1 MIHHYSG
8 THWVAVLGAFIAFLF
23 ISWSE
28 ATLAQDPGEQAFN
41 TTCIACHTIGGG
53 DLLGP
58 DLAGVNERRPQEW
71 LEQFIKSSQTLIN
84 SGDAD
89 AVALYEEYNNLLMPD
104 AFMSD
109 EQVRQV
115 LTYIA
120 LQSAGQPGSAE
131 ADEAVADTEE
141 VPVEPASEEDI
152 LAGQEMFQGTIRF
165 ENGGAACNACHT
177 VRDDAVMGGG
187 ILGAELTNAFSRMGR
202 AGVTSIL
209 GRSPFPVMQAAY
221 QDKELTEL
229 EVMQLVAYL
238 EFADSEEYHQL
249 PRDYGMG
256 LFVSGVVGSGILF
269 AFFGFTWRRR
279 KRGSVNQSIY
289 DRQIKSSLDRN
300 T

>member
-1 MIHHYSG
+1 MIHNFSG
-8 THWVAVLGAFIAFLF
+8 THWVAVPGAFVALLFL
-23 ISWSE
+23 SWSE
-28 ATLAQDPGEQAFN
+28 ATLAQIPGEEAFN

-84 SGDAD
+84 SGDAE

-104 AFMSD
+104 AFLSD

-120 LQSAGQPGSAE
+120 LQSAGQPASAE
-131 ADEAVADTEE
+131 AVAETEE
-141 VPVEPASEEDI
+141 APVEPASEEDI

-202 AGVTSIL
+202 AGVASIL
-209 GRSPFPVMQAAY
+209 GRAPFPVMQAAY

-229 EVMQLVAYL
+229 EVTQLVAYL